1 MEKDQFCGLS
11 MLFRIPDFFL
21 EGNWRKQ
28 WTGFLFLFWL
38 SLSLHCPVAGGILVQ
53 CRTLV
58 PLRGFKPVSPAL
70 ERGGVI
76 TTGPSK
82 EVPGWVAFEN
92 QLECGGCS
100 SISSTLL
107 DRLSTGRCWGSD
119 GHSGCTQPHVRAAL
133 LSETLAT
140 E

>member
-11 MLFRIPDFFL
+11 MLFRIHEASSL
-21 EGNWRKQ
+21 KG
-28 WTGFLFLFWL
+28 TGGSSGRVFCFVLAV
-38 SLSLHCPVAGGILVQ
+38 LSLHCPVAGGILVQ

-70 ERGGVI
+70 EGGVI
-76 TTGPSK
+76 TTGPSRK
-82 EVPGWVAFEN
+82 SQEWVAFEN

-107 DRLSTGRCWGSD
+107 DRLSTGQCWDSD
-119 GHSGCTQPHVRAAL
+119 GHSGCTQPHESRPPL
-133 LSETLAT
+133 
-140 E
+140 